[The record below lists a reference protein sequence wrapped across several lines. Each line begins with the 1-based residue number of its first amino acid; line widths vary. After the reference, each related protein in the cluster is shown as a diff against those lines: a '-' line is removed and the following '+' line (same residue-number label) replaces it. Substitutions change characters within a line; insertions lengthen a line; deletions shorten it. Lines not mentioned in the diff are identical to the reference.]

1 MNWIDAIERL
11 VAILRGP
18 EKTPEQVDASNKSRI
33 ITTFCLILIVIVCA
47 FVMNTTSIEQPMKD
61 IAPADKFNY
70 DTLKTIVVQ
79 IFSVMALLLG
89 AKAMTPPPPPPQLPP
104 KEEGGDASKPD

>member
-1 MNWIDAIERL
+1 MNWIDALERII
-11 VAILRGP
+11 AILRGP
-18 EKTPEQVDASNKSRI
+18 EKTPEQMDAQNKSRI
-33 ITTFCLILIVIVCA
+33 ILTFCVILITIVAA

-89 AKAMTPPPPPPQLPP
+89 AKAMTPPPPPQLPP
-104 KEEGGDASKPD
+104 KEEGDDAKSA

>member
-1 MNWIDAIERL
+1 MNWIEAIERI
-11 VAILRGP
+11 VAIIRGP
-18 EKTPEQVDASNKSRI
+18 EKTPEQIEAQNKARI
-33 ITTFCLILIVIVCA
+33 ILTFCLILIMIVGA
-47 FVMNTTSIEQPMKD
+47 FIMNTTSVEQPMKD

-89 AKAMTPPPPPPQLPP
+89 AKAMTPTPPSLPP
-104 KEEGGDASKPD
+104 KEDDVKPD

>member
-1 MNWIDAIERL
+1 MTWIDALERI

-18 EKTPEQVDASNKSRI
+18 EKTPEQMDAQNKSRI
-33 ITTFCLILIVIVCA
+33 ILTFCLILMMIVGA
-47 FVMNTTSIEQPMKD
+47 FIMNTTSVEQPMKD

-89 AKAMTPPPPPPQLPP
+89 AKAMTPAPTPQV
-104 KEEGGDASKPD
+104 KQDDVQPD